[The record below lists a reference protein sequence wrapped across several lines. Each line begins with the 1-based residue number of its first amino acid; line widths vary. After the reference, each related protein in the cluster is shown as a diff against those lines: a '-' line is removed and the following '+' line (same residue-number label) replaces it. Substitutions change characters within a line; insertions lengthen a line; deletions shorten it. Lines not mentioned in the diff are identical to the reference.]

1 MASIDLG
8 GGSVQEAYALSD
20 EEAAAA
26 PDKMYLTEL
35 HGGGKTY
42 HVYVHRCVRQLGGN
56 AAAMVLPLLLP
67 NAHIVCQP
75 ALLPTQGEAPCP
87 AAKNHSH
94 SLGMFG
100 KIKIRCLSSCAATW
114 ATA

>member
-42 HVYVHRCVRQLGGN
+42 HVYVHRCVHQLSGLVQLPWFCHCCCLTLIS
-56 AAAMVLPLLLP
+56 AANQL
-67 NAHIVCQP
+67 
-75 ALLPTQGEAPCP
+75 ALLPSTRGGEASCP
-87 AAKNHSH
+87 A
-94 SLGMFG
+94 
-100 KIKIRCLSSCAATW
+100 SSCAATW

>member
-42 HVYVHRCVRQLGGN
+42 HVYVHRCVRQLG
-56 AAAMVLPLLLP
+56 AAMVLPLLLP
-67 NAHIVCQP
+67 NAHIGCQP

-87 AAKNHSH
+87 AW
-94 SLGMFG
+94 
-100 KIKIRCLSSCAATW
+100 LSSCAATW